1 MKKLLS
7 IFVLFFAFTFS
18 GLAQTEKK
26 QAPEERAKINTFEF
40 NKVIQVDGDTQ
51 AALYQLFVK
60 NYTEMAKENIS
71 EAQKQEI
78 SHIIDAKLRASFSDD
93 QIKQLETTGLYQ
105 RLIN

>member
-1 MKKLLS
+1 M
-7 IFVLFFAFTFS
+7 FFAFTFS

-26 QAPEERAKINTFEF
+26 QAPEERAKMSTFEF
-40 NKVIQVDGDTQ
+40 SEVIKIDGDTQ

-60 NYTEMAKENIS
+60 NYTELAKEGIT

-78 SHIIDAKLRASFSDD
+78 SHSIDAKLRASFSDD
-93 QIKQLETTGLYQ
+93 QIKQLETTGLYK